1 MAFLPQGS
9 SAQVA
14 ITAGESIAVGAV
26 RGGTAN
32 VTFPVGYPKGPSSTV
47 NNTTAV
53 YGPFATATTVTVYAA
68 QGTAEY
74 VTGTS
79 PVCTDGPV
87 ALATDPLT
95 GGVLLIGSGGLV
107 MPGSVLGR
115 SGIASSITDSPAQS
129 TTESTLQTLV
139 IPANT
144 LGVNDGIEI
153 SILYSCTNTAATK
166 RIRGRFGGSVLWNLD
181 LTTHLTFRQ
190 DFILRNRNSLSSQI
204 AQAASTTI
212 FSPIGSVG
220 VQTFTLD
227 FAAEQTLTLTGQFP
241 VAGTSL
247 NTLAIEQYSV
257 TLI

>member
-1 MAFLPQGS
+1 MTVRMSQSFNGYFEGQIVNL
-9 SAQVA
+9 
-14 ITAGESIAVGAV
+14 GAV
-26 RGGTAN
+26 EEARLIALN
-32 VTFPVGYPKGPSSTV
+32 FASADLNGPASDET
-47 NNTTAV
+47 
-53 YGPFATATTVTVYAA
+53 
-68 QGTAEY
+68 
-74 VTGTS
+74 
-79 PVCTDGPV
+79 
-87 ALATDPLT
+87 LAKIKTDPLT
-95 GGVLLIGSGGLV
+95 GGSYVLANGLI
-107 MPGSVLGR
+107 MPGSYLGR
-115 SGIASSITDSPAQS
+115 SAVASSITDSPAQS
-129 TTESTLQTLV
+129 ITESTLQTLV

-212 FSPIGSVG
+212 FSPVGSVG
-220 VQTFTLD
+220 VQAFTLD
-227 FAAEQTLTLTGQFP
+227 FAAEQTFTLTGQFP

>member
-1 MAFLPQGS
+1 MAGS
-9 SAQVA
+9 ATITGTQNYIFGIGHPKTEATTEAPPLVYETSTAA
-14 ITAGESIAVGAV
+14 NASYTTAGGVIIP
-26 RGGTAN
+26 GG
-32 VTFPVGYPKGPSSTV
+32 Y
-47 NNTTAV
+47 
-53 YGPFATATTVTVYAA
+53 
-68 QGTAEY
+68 
-74 VTGTS
+74 
-79 PVCTDGPV
+79 
-87 ALATDPLT
+87 
-95 GGVLLIGSGGLV
+95 
-107 MPGSVLGR
+107 LGR
-115 SGIASSITDSPAQS
+115 SAVVSSITDSPAQS

-144 LGVNDGIEI
+144 LGANDGIEI

-190 DFILRNRNSLSSQI
+190 NFVIYNRNSQSAQV

-257 TLI
+257 KLI